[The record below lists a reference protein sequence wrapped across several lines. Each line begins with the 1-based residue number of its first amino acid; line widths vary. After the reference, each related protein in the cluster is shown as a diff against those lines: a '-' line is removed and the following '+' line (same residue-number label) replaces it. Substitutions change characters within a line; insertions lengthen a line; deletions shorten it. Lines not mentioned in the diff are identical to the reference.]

1 MEHGLTEEEFSTGLS
16 ADFQALFEVSPTP
29 FLVVVPPNWTIVAA
43 NEARLRVTSTTRD
56 QQIGRRLFDV
66 FPEDPEDP
74 SADGVRN
81 LTASL
86 ERVVATKVTD
96 TMAVQRYPVRGPDGR
111 FVERWWAPVNTP
123 VLDKDGDVALILHH
137 VEDVTEVVRL
147 RGDAEGQV
155 KLARGQQAVIDRLRA
170 SEAAL
175 RESEEFNRRVLESS
189 ADCIKVLRLDG
200 RLERMSEGGQRA
212 LGITDMAAYLDAVW
226 AESFEPDW
234 RAAAHAAVEAAAN
247 GQTGRF
253 EGSLTTA
260 KGELRWWDS
269 VLTPISG
276 KDGRAERVLA
286 VSRDIT
292 DLRVTRERMHESE
305 TRFRNMAD
313 NAPVMMWVTDPS
325 GFCTYL
331 NARWYEFTG
340 QAPAAGEGYGWLD
353 AVHPDDR
360 PIAKDAFVSANAE
373 RRDYR
378 VDFRLRRA
386 DGVYRWTIDTA
397 AARFSPDGEF
407 LGYVGSVIDID
418 ERREA
423 EELLAFSEEQLRL
436 ATEVGEIGQWDVD
449 HLTGAMFWPPRVK
462 AMFGIS
468 PDQPVTLDD
477 FYNGVHPDDR
487 EKTRAAYEAASDP
500 DRRPL
505 YDVEYRT
512 IGKQDGVVRWVAAK
526 GRGIFD
532 TAGRC
537 VRVIGTAIDVT
548 ARKADEMRL
557 RELNERLEQKV
568 AEKTAERNRVWEMSR
583 DLFAVMGFDGHLKAI
598 NPAWETTL
606 GRDAATLLSLPF
618 PEQVHPD
625 DHDAVRAVME
635 VLLRG
640 ESVARF
646 EDRLRHADG
655 TWRWIS
661 WALVPEG
668 DVFYAVGRD
677 VTAEKEAAAELVA
690 AQEALRQSQK
700 MEAVG
705 QLTGGLAHDFNN
717 LLAGISGSLELMQT
731 RMQQGRLTDVDRYM
745 TAAQGAAKR
754 AAALTHR
761 LLAFSRRQ
769 TLDPKPT
776 DVNRLATGMQELIQ
790 RTVGPAIP
798 IEVIGAAGIW
808 PALVDPPQLEN
819 ALLNLCI
826 NARDA
831 IPDGGRITIETANK
845 WLDERAARQ
854 HDMPEGQYLALSVTD
869 TGTGMPPEV
878 IARVFEPF
886 FTTKPIGEGT
896 GLGLSMIYGFAQ
908 QSGGQVRI
916 YSEVGQGTTV
926 CIYLP
931 RHYGEVADDDGMIPI
946 TDLPRSEQGET
957 VLIVD
962 DEPTVR
968 MLVTDILE
976 DLGYTAIEAGD
987 SVAGLKVLQSDVRID
1002 LLVTDVGLPGGMN
1015 GRQMADA
1022 ARATRPD
1029 LRVLFIT
1036 GYAENAI
1043 LGNGQLAPGMAVL
1056 TKPFAIET
1064 MAARIRSM
1072 IEAGGRFNS
1081 GVRSKPS
1088 V

>member
-1 MEHGLTEEEFSTGLS
+1 VNRVCPWAWHLQSSFKIVSERQGTDPLAWSDADARLAALNEYRILGTAAEQSFEDLTLLAARICEAPVALVSLIDRDRHWFKAPIGFPDCETDLDRSVCRLVLDEPDVLVIPDLALDPRTKANPSVTGEPLIRFYAGAPLRTPEGMTIGGLCVIDIKPRPAGLTEIQQET
-16 ADFQALFEVSPTP
+16 
-29 FLVVVPPNWTIVAA
+29 
-43 NEARLRVTSTTRD
+43 LR
-56 QQIGRRLFDV
+56 
-66 FPEDPEDP
+66 
-74 SADGVRN
+74 A
-81 LTASL
+81 
-86 ERVVATKVTD
+86 
-96 TMAVQRYPVRGPDGR
+96 
-111 FVERWWAPVNTP
+111 
-123 VLDKDGDVALILHH
+123 
-137 VEDVTEVVRL
+137 
-147 RGDAEGQV
+147 
-155 KLARGQQAVIDRLRA
+155 LARQLTMLLDLR
-170 SEAAL
+170 
-175 RESEEFNRRVLESS
+175 RKS
-189 ADCIKVLRLDG
+189 A
-200 RLERMSEGGQRA
+200 E
-212 LGITDMAAYLDAVW
+212 
-226 AESFEPDW
+226 
-234 RAAAHAAVEAAAN
+234 
-247 GQTGRF
+247 
-253 EGSLTTA
+253 LTRSATA
-260 KGELRWWDS
+260 
-269 VLTPISG
+269 T
-276 KDGRAERVLA
+276 ATA
-286 VSRDIT
+286 VS
-292 DLRVTRERMHESE
+292 ESE

-340 QAPAAGEGYGWLD
+340 QTLREGEGYGWLD

-360 PIAKDAFVSANAE
+360 RTAEAAFVSANAE

-386 DGVYRWTIDTA
+386 DGVYRWTIDAA

-423 EELLAFSEEQLRL
+423 EERLAFNEEQLRL
-436 ATEVGEIGQWDVD
+436 AIEVGEIGQWDVD

-468 PDQPVTLDD
+468 PDVPVTLED
-477 FYNGVHPDDR
+477 FHKGVHPDDQG
-487 EKTRAAYEAASDP
+487 KTRAAYEAASDP

-512 IGKQDGVVRWVAAK
+512 IGKEDGVVRWVAAK

-532 TAGRC
+532 AAGRC
-537 VRVIGTAIDVT
+537 VRVIGTAIDAT
-548 ARKADEMRL
+548 TRKASEARL
-557 RELNERLEQKV
+557 HELNERLEQKV
-568 AEKTAERNRVWEMSR
+568 AEQTAERNRVWEMSR

-625 DHDAVRAVME
+625 DHESVRAVIE
-635 VLLRG
+635 LLLRG

-655 TWRWIS
+655 SWRWIS

-677 VTAEKEAAAELVA
+677 VTAEKEAAAELMA

-717 LLAGISGSLELMQT
+717 LLAGISGSLELMQA
-731 RMQQGRLTDVDRYM
+731 RMQQGRLNEIERYM
-745 TAAQGAAKR
+745 AVAQGASKR

-776 DVNRLATGMQELIQ
+776 DVNRLVNGMQDMIQ
-790 RTVGPAIP
+790 RTVGPGILVEA
-798 IEVIGAAGIW
+798 VGATSLW
-808 PALVDPPQLEN
+808 PALVDPSQLEN

-831 IPDGGRITIETANK
+831 MPDGGRITIETANK
-845 WLDERAARQ
+845 WMDEWAARQ
-854 HDMPEGQYLALSVTD
+854 HNMSEGQYLSMCVTD

-878 IARVFEPF
+878 VARVFEPF

-916 YSEVGQGTTV
+916 YSEVGKGTTV

-931 RHYGEVADDDGMIPI
+931 RHYGDISVDDPNAKL
-946 TDLPRSEQGET
+946 TVLPRSDQGET
-957 VLIVD
+957 VLVVD
-962 DEPTVR
+962 DEPSVR
-968 MLVTDILE
+968 MIVTDILE

-987 SVAGLKVLQSDVRID
+987 SAAGLKVLQSNVRID
-1002 LLVTDVGLPGGMN
+1002 LLITDVGLPGGMN

-1022 ARATRPD
+1022 ARVSRPS
-1029 LRVLFIT
+1029 LKVLFIT

-1043 LGNGQLAPGMAVL
+1043 LGNGHLAPGMAVL
-1056 TKPFAIET
+1056 TKPFPIET
-1064 MAARIRSM
+1064 MAARILSM
-1072 IEAGGRFNS
+1072 IEGGKVSN
-1081 GVRSKPS
+1081 
-1088 V
+1088 